1 MQNNSEYGPEAFA
14 EEFSI
19 SRETLSRVKC
29 YVDLLAQWQDK
40 MNLIGPNTLPHVW
53 SRHILDS
60 AQLLNCL
67 PAHVSRETTTWVDL
81 GTGAGLPG
89 VVLALLGVKK
99 VHLVDSSAKR
109 CAFLRN
115 VVRKLEL
122 PAEVH
127 CSRIEDLESIPADY
141 VTSRA
146 LAATSKLVTYAQPF
160 LKETGEIL
168 LLKGQDVE
176 DELTQTA
183 ISRNMS
189 IERYPSRTDP
199 RGVILRITG
208 AHYGPN

>member
-1 MQNNSEYGPEAFA
+1 MPNEPEYGPEEFA
-14 EEFSI
+14 LDFNLP
-19 SRETLSRVKC
+19 REALSRVQE
-29 YVDLLAQWQDK
+29 YVTMLGQWQGK
-40 MNLIGPNTLPHVW
+40 MNLIGPKTLPHVW
-53 SRHILDS
+53 SRHMLDS

-67 PAHVSRETTTWVDL
+67 SPDVSRETTTWVDL

-89 VVLALLGVKK
+89 VALALLGVKK

-115 VVRKLEL
+115 VVRKLDI

-127 CSRIEDLESIPADY
+127 CSRIEDLKSIPADY

-146 LAATSKLVTYAQPF
+146 LAATAKLVTYAQPF
-160 LKETGEIL
+160 LKPNGEIL

-183 ISRNMS
+183 ISRNMG

-208 AHYGPN
+208 AYYGPN